1 MTRTQ
6 RWPAMV
12 SILFGWSGLVLGS
25 WALCLLVL
33 QILFGRQLE
42 RLQTAQLS
50 RDLSLNVRLTEL
62 ALERYPPGLV
72 SELTGL
78 DLKVIAR
85 PPYPSHSDHS
95 LQRQIDAL
103 QAQLCQLLSHC
114 PMLVPIPSEDTQRGV
129 WIELISP
136 LEPVWLRVGLR
147 TPLGWPPDPTMLGL
161 SLVGAVVI
169 SGGLFLLFEVER
181 PLRGLERAL
190 TRVGDG
196 MDPEALPAVGA
207 PEVQR
212 LTQRFNAMLLR
223 LSTNRR
229 ERATMLAGIAHDL
242 RAPITRLRFRLSL
255 PSLNRKERDRCSRDL
270 ESLERI
276 TGQFLLFAGGG
287 DGETLVELP
296 LEQWMGEVCAS
307 HPPELLRLDLEPLK
321 AKLRPIALGRA
332 IVNLIDNAFTYGIEP
347 VTVRLRGDEN
357 RYYIEVWDQGKG
369 IPIELWERAVQ
380 PFQRLDESRR
390 EQGHSGL
397 GLAIVAHVVSRHGGE
412 LSFIISDKSSEG
424 QPGKFAVRLDLPFN
438 PPEKT
443 ML

>member
-1 MTRTQ
+1 MKRTQ
-6 RWPAMV
+6 RWPAMLSV
-12 SILFGWSGLVLGS
+12 LLGWSGLVLGS

-33 QILFGRQLE
+33 QVLFGRQIE
-42 RLQTAQLS
+42 MLQTAQLS

-78 DLKVIAR
+78 NLKVMTR
-85 PPYPSHSDHS
+85 PPKPAHSDHS
-95 LQRQIDAL
+95 LERQIVAL
-103 QAQLCQLLSHC
+103 QGQLCQRLSHC
-114 PMLVPIPSEDTQRGV
+114 PMLIPIPVEGAKRGV

-147 TPLGWPPDPTMLGL
+147 SPLGWPPNPTMLGL
-161 SLVGAVVI
+161 SLVGAVII

-181 PLRGLERAL
+181 PLRGLESAL
-190 TRVGDG
+190 ARVGDG
-196 MDPEALPAVGA
+196 INPEALPAVGA

-223 LSTNRR
+223 LSANRR

-255 PSLNRKERDRCSRDL
+255 PSLNKKERDRCSRDL

-287 DGETLVELP
+287 DGEKLVELP
-296 LEQWMGEVCAS
+296 LEQLIGEVSAS
-307 HPPELLRLDLEPLK
+307 HPPDQLKLDLVPLT

-332 IVNLIDNAFTYGIEP
+332 IVNLIDNAFTYGIAP
-347 VTVRLRGDEN
+347 VTVRLRGSECS
-357 RYYIEVWDQGKG
+357 YYIEVWDKGKG
-369 IPIELWERAVQ
+369 MPMEQWERALQ
-380 PFQRLDESRR
+380 PFQRLDESRQ

-397 GLAIVAHVVSRHGGE
+397 GLAIVAHVVSQHDGQ
-412 LSFIISDKSSEG
+412 LSFIVSDESNKN
-424 QPGKFAVRLDLPFN
+424 QPGHFAVRLELPFN
-438 PPEKT
+438 PPEKA
-443 ML
+443 